1 MVRGLFIA
9 GTGMF
14 TQQRRMDVVT
24 NNITNAETIG
34 FKKDTMVT
42 HSFRDLIIDRIRDP
56 LIDRAGYPNSGNARV
71 GPLNT
76 GIFSDET
83 LISYAR
89 GAMEQTNRYTDMAIE
104 GDGFF
109 VVETEDGERYTRAGD
124 FFVNNEGYLLN
135 PDGFYVLG
143 EEGRLQ
149 TGRNFTLAVDGTI
162 TREDGTEAGS
172 LRIVD
177 FEDRLVLRKQ
187 GHNLF
192 YAHEDAPPTEMENPR
207 VIQSMIENS
216 NVDIGREIVDM
227 IEVTRSYEANQRI
240 ARMTDESLSRAV
252 NDVGRL

>member
-24 NNITNAETIG
+24 NNIVNAETIG
-34 FKKDTMVT
+34 FRKDTMVT
-42 HSFRDLIIDRIRDP
+42 QSFRDLIIDRIRDP
-56 LIDRAGYPNSGNARV
+56 NSGNTRV

-83 LISYAR
+83 LISFAL
-89 GAMEQTNRYTDMAIE
+89 GPLEQTSRYSDMAVE

-109 VVETEDGERYTRAGD
+109 VVETEEGERYTRAGD
-124 FFVNNEGYLLN
+124 FFVNEEGYLLN
-135 PDGFYVLG
+135 PDGHYVLG
-143 EEGRLQ
+143 DAGRMQ
-149 TGRNFTLAVDGTI
+149 VGQNFVMAVDGTI
-162 TREDGTEAGS
+162 TREDGTEAGR

-192 YAHEDAPPTEMENPR
+192 YAHNDAPPAEMENPR
-207 VIQSMIENS
+207 VLQGMIENS

-240 ARMTDESLSRAV
+240 ARMTDETLNRAV

>member
-24 NNITNAETIG
+24 NNIVNAETIG

-42 HSFRDLIIDRIRDP
+42 LSFRDLIIDRIRDP
-56 LIDRAGYPNSGNARV
+56 NSGSTRV

-83 LISYAR
+83 LISFAR
-89 GAMEQTNRYTDMAIE
+89 GAMEQTDRSTDMAIE

-109 VVETEDGERYTRAGD
+109 VVETQEGERYTRAGD
-124 FFVNNEGYLLN
+124 FYVNNEGYLLN
-135 PDGFYVLG
+135 PDGLYVLG
-143 EEGRLQ
+143 EGGRLQ
-149 TGRNFTLAVDGTI
+149 TGQNFTLAVDGTI
-162 TREDGTEAGS
+162 TRQDGTEAGR

-192 YAHEDAPPTEMENPR
+192 YAHNDAPATQLENPR

-216 NVDIGREIVDM
+216 NVDIGRELVDM

-240 ARMTDESLSRAV
+240 ARMTDETLNRAV
-252 NDVGRL
+252 NDVGRV

>member
-42 HSFRDLIIDRIRDP
+42 QSFRDLVIDRIRDP
-56 LIDRAGYPNSGNARV
+56 HSGNIRV

-89 GAMEQTNRYTDMAIE
+89 GAMEQTDRYTDMAIE

-109 VVETEDGERYTRAGD
+109 AVETPDGERYTRAGD
-124 FFVNNEGYLLN
+124 FYVNDEGYLLN
-135 PDGFYVLG
+135 PDGLYVLG

-149 TGRNFTLAVDGTI
+149 TGRNFRLAVDGTI
-162 TREDGTEAGS
+162 TRADDTVAGK

-192 YAHEDAPPTEMENPR
+192 YSHNDAPATQMETPR
-207 VIQSMIENS
+207 VIQNMIENS

-240 ARMTDESLSRAV
+240 ARMTDETLNRAV
-252 NDVGRL
+252 NDVGRV

>member
-24 NNITNAETIG
+24 NNIVNAETIG

-42 HSFRDLIIDRIRDP
+42 QSFRDLIIDRIHDP
-56 LIDRAGYPNSGNARV
+56 HSGNTRV

-83 LISYAR
+83 LISFAR
-89 GAMEQTNRYTDMAIE
+89 GAMEETERGTDMAIE

-109 VVETEDGERYTRAGD
+109 VVETQDGERYTRAGD
-124 FFVNNEGYLLN
+124 FYVNLEGYLLN
-135 PDGFYVLG
+135 PDGLYVLG
-143 EEGRLQ
+143 EGGRLQ
-149 TGRNFTLAVDGTI
+149 TGRDFSLALDGTI
-162 TREDGTEAGS
+162 TRADGTEAGR

-192 YAHEDAPPTEMENPR
+192 SAHNDAPATQLENPR
-207 VIQSMIENS
+207 VIQNMIENS

-240 ARMTDESLSRAV
+240 ARMTDETLNRAV
-252 NDVGRL
+252 NDVGRVT

>member
-42 HSFRDLIIDRIRDP
+42 NSFRDLIIDRIRDP
-56 LIDRAGYPNSGNARV
+56 NSGSRRV

-83 LISYAR
+83 LISFAR
-89 GAMEQTNRYTDMAIE
+89 GAMEQTDRYTDMAIE

-109 VVETEDGERYTRAGD
+109 VVETTEGERYTRAGD
-124 FFVNNEGYLLN
+124 FYVNNEGYLLN
-135 PDGFYVLG
+135 PDGLYVLG

-149 TGRNFTLAVDGTI
+149 TGVNFTLAVDGTI
-162 TREDGTEAGS
+162 TRQDGTEAGR

-192 YAHEDAPPTEMENPR
+192 YAHNDAPATPLETPR
-207 VIQSMIENS
+207 VIQNMIENS

-240 ARMTDESLSRAV
+240 ARMTDETLNRAV

>member
-24 NNITNAETIG
+24 NNIVNAETIG

-42 HSFRDLIIDRIRDP
+42 QSFRDLIIDRIRDP
-56 LIDRAGYPNSGNARV
+56 DSGNPRV

-76 GIFSDET
+76 GIYSDET
-83 LISYAR
+83 LISFAR
-89 GAMEQTNRYTDMAIE
+89 GAMEQTDRYTDMAIE

-109 VVETEDGERYTRAGD
+109 VVETQDGERYTRAGD
-124 FFVNNEGYLLN
+124 FYVNNEGYLLN
-135 PDGFYVLG
+135 PDGLYVMG
-143 EEGRLQ
+143 ENGRMQ
-149 TGRNFTLAVDGTI
+149 TGVNFTLAVDGTI
-162 TREDGTEAGS
+162 TRQDGTEVDR

-192 YAHEDAPPTEMENPR
+192 YAHNDAPAAQLENPR
-207 VIQSMIENS
+207 VIQNMIENS

-240 ARMTDESLSRAV
+240 ARMTDETLNRAV
-252 NDVGRL
+252 NDVGRVG

>member
-24 NNITNAETIG
+24 NNIVNAETIG
-34 FKKDTMVT
+34 FKKDTMT
-42 HSFRDLIIDRIRDP
+42 TLSFRDLIIDRIRDP
-56 LIDRAGYPNSGNARV
+56 NSGDRRV

-83 LISYAR
+83 LISFAR
-89 GAMEQTNRYTDMAIE
+89 GALEQTSRFSDMAIE

-109 VVETEDGERYTRAGD
+109 VVETEEGERYTRAGD
-124 FFVNNEGYLLN
+124 FFVNEEGYLLN
-135 PDGFYVLG
+135 PDGHYVLG
-143 EEGRLQ
+143 EGGRLQ
-149 TGRNFTLAVDGTI
+149 TGQNFAMSPDGTI
-162 TREDGTEAGS
+162 TREDGTEAGR

-187 GHNLF
+187 GNNLF
-192 YAHEDAPPTEMENPR
+192 YAHNDAPPAEMENPR
-207 VIQSMIENS
+207 VLQNMIENS
-216 NVDIGREIVDM
+216 NVDIGRELVDM

-240 ARMTDESLSRAV
+240 ARMTDETLSRTV

>member
-1 MVRGLFIA
+1 MVRGLYIA

-24 NNITNAETIG
+24 NNIVNAETIG
-34 FKKDTMVT
+34 FRKDTMVT

-56 LIDRAGYPNSGNARV
+56 NSGAVRV

-83 LISYAR
+83 LINFAR
-89 GAMEQTNRYTDMAIE
+89 GPLEQTGRYTDMAVE

-109 VVETEDGERYTRAGD
+109 VVETEEGERYTRAGD
-124 FFVNNEGYLLN
+124 FFVNEEGYLLN
-135 PDGFYVLG
+135 PDGLYVLG
-143 EEGRLQ
+143 DGGRMQ
-149 TGRNFTLAVDGTI
+149 VGKDFTMDVGGNI
-162 TREDGTEAGS
+162 TRADGTEGGR

-192 YAHEDAPPTEMENPR
+192 YSHNDAPPTEMENPR
-207 VIQSMIENS
+207 VLQNMIENS

-240 ARMTDESLSRAV
+240 ARMTDETLNRAV
-252 NDVGRL
+252 NDIGRL

>member
-24 NNITNAETIG
+24 NNIVNAETIG

-42 HSFRDLIIDRIRDP
+42 QSFRDLIIDRIRDP
-56 LIDRAGYPNSGNARV
+56 DSGNVRV

-76 GIFSDET
+76 GIYSDET
-83 LISYAR
+83 LISFAR
-89 GAMEQTNRYTDMAIE
+89 GAMEQTDRYTDMAIE

-124 FFVNNEGYLLN
+124 FYVDIEGYLLT
-135 PDGFYVLG
+135 PDGHYVLG
-143 EEGRLQ
+143 EDGRLQ
-149 TGRNFTLAVDGTI
+149 TGVNFDLAVDGTI
-162 TREDGTEAGS
+162 TRSDGTEAGR

-192 YAHEDAPPTEMENPR
+192 YSHNDAPATQLENPR

-240 ARMTDESLSRAV
+240 ARMTDETLARTV
-252 NDVGRL
+252 NDVGRLGG